1 MDIEEVKLYLRIT
14 NDVEDSLLEKM
25 MSVAEGIIIDAVT
38 GYDEK
43 ILNDRF
49 KAKTE
54 MCQMALIAE
63 LYENRN
69 QGGREPKDYG
79 FTIRTM
85 ITQMQYGGGG

>member
-85 ITQMQYGGGG
+85 ITQMQYWGGG

>member
-1 MDIEEVKLYLRIT
+1 MDLEEVKLYLRIT
-14 NDVEDSLLEKM
+14 NDVEDGLLERM
-25 MSVAEGIIIDAVT
+25 MSVAEGIIRDAVT

-43 ILNDRF
+43 IMNDRF
-49 KAKTE
+49 KAKAE

-79 FTIRTM
+79 FTVRTM
-85 ITQMQYGGGG
+85 ITQMQYWGGG

>member
-1 MDIEEVKLYLRIT
+1 MNIEEVKLYLRIT
-14 NDVEDSLLEKM
+14 NDVEDSLLSKM
-25 MSVAEGIIIDAVT
+25 MIVAEGIIIDAVT

-49 KAKTE
+49 KAKAE

-85 ITQMQYGGGG
+85 ITQMQYWGGG

>member
-49 KAKTE
+49 KAKAE

-85 ITQMQYGGGG
+85 ITQMQYWGGG

>member
-1 MDIEEVKLYLRIT
+1 
-14 NDVEDSLLEKM
+14 
-25 MSVAEGIIIDAVT
+25 MSVAEGIISDAVT

-43 ILNDRF
+43 IMNDRF
-49 KAKTE
+49 KAKAE

-79 FTIRTM
+79 FTVRTM
-85 ITQMQYGGGG
+85 ITQMQYWGGG

>member
-63 LYENRN
+63 LYESRN

-85 ITQMQYGGGG
+85 ITQMQYWGGG